1 MCQRGQHLVV
11 WWTERIVDRVVGW
24 STVAVVVAVT
34 VLFLTLVQVSSCADA
49 AQGEGTSSCT
59 TEPMLGIVG
68 SWIAG
73 VVGAG
78 VVAFSIWRIV
88 RAARSSQLVD
98 ELRRCETTPTA

>member
-24 STVAVVVAVT
+24 SVVAVVVAVT

-78 VVAFSIWRIV
+78 VVAFSIWQIV
-88 RAARSSQLVD
+88 RAARPSELVD
-98 ELRRCETTPTA
+98 ERRRGETTPTA